1 MTSTT
6 SQDGSFISLQQGNLF
21 LGILLINF
29 EITIVSTAVVSIT
42 NDLEEF
48 AESSWILTAYLITYI
63 AGLVIWAKMSDLFGR
78 KPTCIIAITIFTAF
92 SGGCGAAQTMS
103 QLIVCRAFQGIGGS
117 GLYSI
122 SSVMLYELVPPVKYP
137 LYTASAIALAA
148 LGNTMGP
155 IFGGLITEKST
166 WRWVFLLNVPLGVI
180 SGALLLFSV
189 PGDFPNQGKIARR
202 ERPRLQN
209 IDFVGTFL
217 MLSAVALIVS
227 GFDQAASRLSW
238 TTAEAL
244 GPLCASA
251 VACIAFFLS
260 QYWHA
265 KRHQSPI
272 ESVFPWRFC
281 QSRVIMGIIISSFM
295 FGAISITF
303 IFELPIR
310 YQNVQG
316 LNSLQAGLRLL
327 PFSLSGPIG
336 SILSAGLCKSLRI
349 PPIYIM
355 IVGSI
360 LQVLGII
367 FTSRMSTT
375 DLNWN
380 GLYGLEVL
388 IGIGFG
394 FCLGG
399 ATLLIPFI
407 FEKEDLAVGTAA
419 TVQFRFLGG
428 ALVVSL
434 VTAVGN
440 SWVRN
445 ELSGSL
451 SPEQIFSIF
460 RSTDVID
467 TLPVSLQAM
476 VRHEFAESFSLQMR
490 IVIGFAATG
499 ILTTLLMWQ
508 KSQIHVQ

>member
-1 MTSTT
+1 MHNR
-6 SQDGSFISLQQGNLF
+6 DNNFHGF
-21 LGILLINF
+21 LGRLWSSSNNEPVVCF
-29 EITIVSTAVVSIT
+29 ITWHFYEMHP
-42 NDLEEF
+42 DF
-48 AESSWILTAYLITYI
+48 C
-63 AGLVIWAKMSDLFGR
+63 KFR
-78 KPTCIIAITIFTAF
+78 
-92 SGGCGAAQTMS
+92 
-103 QLIVCRAFQGIGGS
+103 IVCRAFQGIGGS

-166 WRWVFLLNVPLGVI
+166 WRWVFLLKNISCCDPTVTINSVPLGVI

-336 SILSAGLCKSLRI
+336 SILSAG
-349 PPIYIM
+349 
-355 IVGSI
+355 
-360 LQVLGII
+360 
-367 FTSRMSTT
+367 
-375 DLNWN
+375 
-380 GLYGLEVL
+380 
-388 IGIGFG
+388 IGFG